1 MINCLDCKIELDE
14 QHVHG
19 LTIHICPSC
28 NSIWFD
34 RGVLELFK
42 HQTDKEQLSKLDE
55 SAEFK
60 QKSDVTVECPRCE
73 TKTLEMGKIRGYRAG
88 RCSGC
93 HGVWVNPGEMKH
105 KRPKRESSVGDLI
118 SDAVWVALEA
128 VVDLFDL

>member
-1 MINCLDCKIELDE
+1 MNCPECKIALDK

-19 LTIHICPSC
+19 LTVNICPSC

-34 RGVLELFK
+34 RGELELFK
-42 HQTDKEQLSKLDE
+42 HQTDKEHLSKLDE

-60 QKSDVTVECPRCE
+60 QKSNFTVECPRCE

-93 HGVWVNPGEMKH
+93 HGVWVNSGEMKH
-105 KRPKRESSVGDLI
+105 KSPKQKSSVKDTI
-118 SDAVWVALEA
+118 LEA
-128 VVDLFDL
+128 LWMAIEIVSSIFE